1 MRWAHT
7 MYRIGDIDKS
17 LAFYR
22 ALGFEERGRV
32 PIGDEAVNIFLGL
45 KDGGD
50 TLELTHNFG
59 VSEYELGSG
68 YGHIALI
75 TDDLDSTLRELAA
88 AGIKPEKDPY
98 VVSTSKLCFVRDPDN
113 YRIELIEELS

>member
-7 MYRIGDIDKS
+7 MYRIGDIDRS
-17 LAFYR
+17 LAFYK

-32 PIGDEAVNIFLGL
+32 PIGDEAVNVFLGL
-45 KDGGD
+45 PGEGD

-59 VSEYELGSG
+59 VGEYEIGTG
-68 YGHIALI
+68 FGHIALI
-75 TDDLDSTLRELAA
+75 VDDLDAKLEELSG
-88 AGIKPEKDPY
+88 AGIEPEKEPY

-113 YRIELIEELS
+113 YRIELIESLA